1 MMRVVVADDETLA
14 RRKLRQFLEKHD
26 DIDCVGEATDGAEA
40 VQLVNE
46 LRPDVL
52 FLDIRMPGVS
62 GLEVVERVREAPH
75 VVFTTAYDKYAV
87 TAFELQALDY
97 LLKPFGEERFE
108 KTLLRVRH
116 ILREGGQPDFSTR
129 AQEAIGESK
138 TLTRFFVR
146 KRGQI
151 VPINVRDV
159 QLLVAG
165 DEYVTLHVG
174 GEKFLVST
182 RLRILAERL
191 DPDRFIQVHRSYIV
205 NLDYVRAMTPYDGAR
220 LQIELMNGN
229 SVVASR
235 TRSKELRKLVV

>member
-1 MMRVVVADDETLA
+1 MWFLQPRMTSMPSRRFSARV
-14 RRKLRQFLEKHD
+14 
-26 DIDCVGEATDGAEA
+26 
-40 VQLVNE
+40 
-46 LRPDVL
+46 
-52 FLDIRMPGVS
+52 
-62 GLEVVERVREAPH
+62 
-75 VVFTTAYDKYAV
+75 
-87 TAFELQALDY
+87 
-97 LLKPFGEERFE
+97 
-108 KTLLRVRH
+108 
-116 ILREGGQPDFSTR
+116 
-129 AQEAIGESK
+129 QEAIGESK

-174 GEKFLVST
+174 SEKFLVST
-182 RLRILAERL
+182 RLRILLERL

-220 LQIELMNGN
+220 LQIELMNGT